1 MNKRKIKERLLQGID
16 RRLQALSGEKPLPYR
31 LHDGH
36 WIRDLI
42 AFRAYLLKQGNTEKL
57 VNNLPK

>member
-1 MNKRKIKERLLQGID
+1 MDKIKIKEKLLQGID
-16 RRLQALSGEKPLPYR
+16 RRLSALSGKKPLPYR

-42 AFRAYLLKQGNTEKL
+42 TFKAYLLNQGDLGKL